1 MKTAVT
7 KLEKDVA
14 LTQENN
20 DILEKQY
27 QGLQKLVLAH
37 FSHIQV
43 PNLPVADRMGLLPDC
58 VVSGSTY
65 C

>member
-1 MKTAVT
+1 MKSAVT

-27 QGLQKLVLAH
+27 QGLQKLVLTH
-37 FSHIQV
+37 FWHRQCSKII
-43 PNLPVADRMGLLPDC
+43 
-58 VVSGSTY
+58 
-65 C
+65 